1 MFQPLDT
8 AIFKRNTHIG
18 LLRDD
23 IISYVGAILSDKNTK
38 RKLKGD
44 HLEVLQ
50 LCLII
55 LGEPLPNY
63 VFHTPHACSH
73 ARWMAKIIYSL
84 KMYLFRSQLNLS
96 RSDVINLK
104 NISLFICLIYV
115 KHWMQCCVASNAP
128 YNDLIFIKDLERY
141 AVINKRISML
151 AIEKFKNHLWYLGPE
166 SVVLSLFSD
175 KVPDHIKHRMFENMK
190 TLDCGK
196 WTVRN
201 WRLMDSSH
209 IMEKELYDF
218 VDASSMTV
226 LKSLQI
232 DIRFMFDTPVNE
244 WKHLDA
250 YKHAKSIVDS
260 FQVVNDCA
268 ERTLKLMTDFNDSL
282 TTKESDK
289 QNVIQVVADN
299 RERLPNT
306 KKSVLAS
313 YKKLSLK

>member
-1 MFQPLDT
+1 MV
-8 AIFKRNTHIG
+8 IFKRNIHMS
-18 LLRDD
+18 LLRDNV
-23 IISYVGAILSDKNTK
+23 ICYIETILSDKNTK
-38 RKLKGD
+38 LKLKGD
-44 HLEVLQ
+44 HLEMLQ

-55 LGEPLPNY
+55 LGKPLPNY

-84 KMYLFRSQLNLS
+84 KMYLFRHQLNLS
-96 RSDVINLK
+96 RTDVINLK

-115 KHWMQCCVASNAP
+115 THWMQCCVASNAP
-128 YNDLIFIKDLERY
+128 YNDLIFIKELERY
-141 AVINKRISML
+141 AVINKRVSKL
-151 AIEKFKNHLWYLGPE
+151 AIEKFNNHLWYLSPE

-175 KVPDHIKHRMFENMK
+175 KVPDHIKHRMFEKMK
-190 TLDCGK
+190 TLDCGR

-201 WRLMDSSH
+201 WRLMDTSD

-232 DIRFMFDTPVNE
+232 DIRFMFDNHVNE

-250 YKHAKSIVDS
+250 YKKTKSIVDS

-268 ERTLKLMTDFNDSL
+268 ERTLKLMTDFNDTL
-282 TTKESDK
+282 TTKESGK
-289 QNVIQVVADN
+289 QRVIQVVADN

-306 KKSVLAS
+306 KKTVLAS
-313 YKKLSLK
+313 YKKLSLQ